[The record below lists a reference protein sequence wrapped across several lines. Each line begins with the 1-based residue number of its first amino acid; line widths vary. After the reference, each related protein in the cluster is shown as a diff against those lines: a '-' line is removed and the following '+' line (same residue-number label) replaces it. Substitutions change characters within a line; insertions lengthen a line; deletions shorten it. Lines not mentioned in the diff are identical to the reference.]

1 MFRRVGIKVSGY
13 TDFRFKGF
21 LGLRGMRVSGFRSV
35 RVQRFRVKG
44 LRFKAI

>member
-35 RVQRFRVKG
+35 IVKVARFEGWR
-44 LRFKAI
+44 